1 MRQRRAAK
9 VWDDFIP
16 LWTMSKSDGSSINQ
30 NMLVEDSTKAI
41 YASGSNQ
48 TWQGDNHPLSSMI
61 FSFFPNWKCGL
72 LEGKSS
78 HCDNLLRSLPMVSFW
93 LVVSWAT
100 NQPSSSSKMPLNMPP
115 ESWRIDHQKFC
126 CASGFKWG
134 PWGPWVTN
142 WWC

>member
-30 NMLVEDSTKAI
+30 NMLVEDGTKAI
-41 YASGSNQ
+41 YASGRGQ
-48 TWQGDNHPLSSMI
+48 SSVE
-61 FSFFPNWKCGL
+61 FDGL

-78 HCDNLLRSLPMVSFW
+78 HCANLLRSLPMVSFW

-115 ESWRIDHQKFC
+115 GSWRT
-126 CASGFKWG
+126 GFKWG
-134 PWGPWVTN
+134 PWGRADQLVTGASTVAEPLECGPSHFRN
-142 WWC
+142 PLVSRLIW